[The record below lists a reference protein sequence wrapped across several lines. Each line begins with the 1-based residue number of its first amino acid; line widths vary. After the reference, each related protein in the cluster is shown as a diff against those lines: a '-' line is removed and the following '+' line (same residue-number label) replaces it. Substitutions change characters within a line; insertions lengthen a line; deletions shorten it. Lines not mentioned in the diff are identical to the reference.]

1 MKHAVRAFRNAFFSP
16 GRRLF
21 GLRFSRDY
29 LLFAWRAV
37 RNWGYGGP
45 GALEFLGH
53 RLEYFNQSEAL
64 FLIHEIFVD
73 AAYTFES
80 SNPRPRIVDCG
91 ANIGMAV
98 LFFKT
103 FRPDAEV
110 IAFEPDPITFARL
123 VRTVDVNGLRDVR
136 LENAAV
142 GDRDGTVAFYGSG
155 SGSGG
160 ITASVE
166 PSLGGDTR
174 QEVRAVRLSTWI
186 QEPIDFLKL
195 DVEGAEYDVVRDL
208 IDTDAIRW
216 VREAVIEYHALAARP
231 DGVSH
236 MIEALQ
242 AAGFDIRVTAADAEG
257 KIGLIRARRI
267 EPAGYGPR

>member
-1 MKHAVRAFRNAFFSP
+1 MRHAVRALRNAFFSA

-29 LLFAWRAV
+29 LLFAWRAA
-37 RNWGYGGP
+37 RDWGYGGP
-45 GALEFLGH
+45 SALDFLGH
-53 RLEYFNQSEAL
+53 RLEYFNQSDAL
-64 FLIHEIFVD
+64 FLIHEIFVNT
-73 AAYTFES
+73 AYTFES

-123 VRTVDVNGLRDVR
+123 VRTVEVNGLRDVR

-142 GDRDGTVAFYGSG
+142 GDKDGTVAFYWQPI
-155 SGSGG
+155 GSGG
-160 ITASVE
+160 MTASVE
-166 PSLGGDTR
+166 PSWGGDTR

-216 VREAVIEYHALAARP
+216 VREAVIEYHALTARP
-231 DGVSH
+231 DGVSQ
-236 MIEALQ
+236 MIEVLQ
-242 AAGFDIRVTAADAEG
+242 AAGFDVRATAADAEN
-257 KIGLIRARRI
+257 KIG
-267 EPAGYGPR
+267 

>member
-1 MKHAVRAFRNAFFSP
+1 MRHVVRALRNAFFSA

-29 LLFAWRAV
+29 LRFAWRAA

-53 RLEYFNQSEAL
+53 RLEYFNQSDAL
-64 FLIHEIFVD
+64 FLIHEIFVNG
-73 AAYTFES
+73 AYTFES

-110 IAFEPDPITFARL
+110 IAFEPDPTTFARL
-123 VRTVDVNGLRDVR
+123 VQTIEVNGLRGVR

-142 GDRDGTVAFYGSG
+142 GDKDGTVAFYGSR

-166 PSLGGDTR
+166 PSWGGDTR
-174 QEVRAVRLSTWI
+174 QEVRAVRLSSWI
-186 QEPIDFLKL
+186 KEPIDFLKL

-208 IDTDAIRW
+208 VDSDAIGW
-216 VREAVIEYHALAARP
+216 VREAVIEYHELATRP
-231 DGVSH
+231 DGLSH

-242 AAGFDIRVTAADAEG
+242 GAGFDARVTAADAG
-257 KIGLIRARRI
+257 RRAGLIRARRQD
-267 EPAGYGPR
+267 R